1 MTMLEMKGADT
12 IVRTCANIKAGETVV
27 IVTDPTLLDV
37 GDKVAAA
44 AHAVGAEIV
53 INVMTPREWDGQE
66 PPQAVA
72 AAMKEA
78 DVVIFPTV
86 KDIAHSTAMKEA
98 LGAGARGVSMAG
110 AAPDILCSD
119 SMEADFVAQR
129 PACNRAAELI
139 ASAETVR
146 VTNPAGTDITFS
158 VEGRG
163 GNTHS
168 CIVEKSG
175 DYTGVPNI
183 EANTSPVEGTSE
195 GMIVFDASIPNLRSG
210 LLDEPVRLT
219 VEDGVV
225 KKIEGGRDAKH
236 LERIWAEQNDPNVY
250 NIAQF
255 AIGMNPK
262 TREADGGLVH
272 DHGIYGTVHFGIGTS
287 SNLGGTVKATGHI
300 DGIMYD
306 PVVVFDGVTFLS
318 NRTFHYENFGGSAPW
333 NRG

>member
-1 MTMLEMKGADT
+1 MIMLEVKGADT
-12 IVRTCANIKAGETVV
+12 IVRTCANVKARETVV
-27 IVTDPTLLDV
+27 IVTDPTLFDV
-37 GDKVAAA
+37 ADKIAAA
-44 AHAVGAEIV
+44 AHAAGAEVV
-53 INVMTPREWDGQE
+53 INLMTPRKWDGQE
-66 PPQAVA
+66 PPEAVA

-78 DVVIFPTV
+78 DVVIFPTI

-110 AAPDILCSD
+110 AEPDILCSD

-129 PACNRAAELI
+129 PACDRTAELI
-139 ASAETVR
+139 ESAKTVR
-146 VTNPAGTDITFS
+146 VTNPAGTDVTFS

-168 CIVEKSG
+168 CIVENPG

-236 LERIWAEQNDPNVY
+236 LARMWEEQNDPNVY

-255 AIGMNPK
+255 AMGMNPMIQ
-262 TREADGGLVH
+262 EANGGIVH

-306 PVVVFDGVTFLS
+306 PTVVFDGVTFLS
-318 NRTFHYENFGGSAPW
+318 DRTFHFENFEE
-333 NRG
+333 